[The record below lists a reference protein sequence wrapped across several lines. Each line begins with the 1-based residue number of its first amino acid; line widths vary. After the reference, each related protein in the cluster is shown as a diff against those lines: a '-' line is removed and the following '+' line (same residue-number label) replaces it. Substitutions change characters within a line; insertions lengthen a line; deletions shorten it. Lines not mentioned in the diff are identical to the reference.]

1 MTEAET
7 LRYEDRFSEAAS
19 SEIRHAPQAPHVDT
33 DFVLDGKQGRVIA
46 KLPENGD
53 DGYRAAVDDSVDA
66 LEDAIANPKCLGCDS
81 SECADCNATGAAL
94 LQKDNHIAISG
105 GGSSGRRI
113 KQEKPASMV
122 DRREAQRARMA
133 GHDETRMGRPLKGA
147 ERRENF
153 STSIDPATRRVLRA
167 SEISIA
173 DVLDEIADLPEVRA
187 LDGVGTAQGDDN
199 ATE

>member
-1 MTEAET
+1 MTVAESP
-7 LRYEDRFSEAAS
+7 RYEDRFTEAAS

-46 KLPENGD
+46 QLPADGD
-53 DGYRAAVDDSVDA
+53 DGYRAAVDDSLDA
-66 LEDAIANPKCLGCDS
+66 LHDAIEV
-81 SECADCNATGAAL
+81 SEQDPNAVTPAM
-94 LQKDNHIAISG
+94 LQRENHIDISG

-113 KQEKPASMV
+113 KQPKPASMV